1 MIRFV
6 EIVEV
11 HDQRSGRYALSEVWI
26 NGEYVVNLR
35 EGSHYKQLLSE
46 GQLPSDVDAHHEFT
60 TITVNNGNRTEA
72 HVVLGEISLVAS
84 QLGRS
89 SRTLLKG

>member
-6 EIVEV
+6 EVVEAP
-11 HDQRSGRYALSEVWI
+11 DQRAGRYALSEVWI

-35 EGSHYKQLLSE
+35 EGTRYKKLLKE
-46 GQLPSDVDAHHEFT
+46 GQLPSDLDAHHEFT
-60 TITVNNGNRTEA
+60 TITVNNGNMSEA
-72 HVVLGEISLVAS
+72 HVVLGDVSFVAGR
-84 QLGRS
+84 LGRS